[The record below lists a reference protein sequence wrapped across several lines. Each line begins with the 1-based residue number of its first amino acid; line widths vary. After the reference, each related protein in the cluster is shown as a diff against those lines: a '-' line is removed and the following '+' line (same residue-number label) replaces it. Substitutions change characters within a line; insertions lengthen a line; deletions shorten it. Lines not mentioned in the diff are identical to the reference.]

1 MIRYSVVRSGEN
13 RVVAVLVER
22 RDLIAPR
29 RDQLIRRVADELSL
43 PVMLVVPDDAL
54 WAGARAHAD
63 FEAEPYLYA
72 LLEARDLEWAELS
85 LALDGEAA

>member
-1 MIRYSVVRSGEN
+1 
-13 RVVAVLVER
+13 
-22 RDLIAPR
+22 
-29 RDQLIRRVADELSL
+29 
-43 PVMLVVPDDAL
+43 MLVVPDDAL